1 MALIK
6 AQFAPG
12 IDKQT
17 TTYGAE
23 GKWVDSKNVRFRTG
37 LPEKIGGWEKVV
49 TGKKIAGVV
58 RASTAWV
65 SLSGVRHL
73 ALGTDRKLYVYV
85 EGVFYDITPIRL
97 EAALTGPFAMTS
109 GSPIVTVTHNNHG
122 AGLGDFVT
130 FDSFS
135 TAQGLDMNNE
145 FEVTEIVDSNNYK
158 VTHTSNASGTA
169 SSQGGTGNA
178 KYQITV
184 GTDRSTFGFGWGTG
198 VWNAG
203 TWNTPRTTSSVTLE
217 ATYWSLDTFGEDL
230 LAIRNNDALYRWDLS
245 GGTAARAVKISA
257 APTASR
263 VLLVSSPDR
272 HIFLFGTETTIG
284 TSATQDNLFLRFSSQ
299 EDFNTWSPASTNTAG
314 SFRIQDGSKIVAA
327 KRSRFYSCLDRY
339 SAARSKQY
347 WSAFYFWSK
356 PNWC

>member
-1 MALIK
+1 
-6 AQFAPG
+6 
-12 IDKQT
+12 
-17 TTYGAE
+17 
-23 GKWVDSKNVRFRTG
+23 
-37 LPEKIGGWEKVV
+37 
-49 TGKKIAGVV
+49 
-58 RASTAWV
+58 
-65 SLSGVRHL
+65 
-73 ALGTDRKLYVYV
+73 
-85 EGVFYDITPIRL
+85 
-97 EAALTGPFAMTS
+97 
-109 GSPIVTVTHNNHG
+109 
-122 AGLGDFVT
+122 
-130 FDSFS
+130 
-135 TAQGLDMNNE
+135 MNNE

-263 VLLVSSPDR
+263 ILLVSSPDR

-284 TSATQDNLFLRFSSQ
+284 TSATQDNLFLRFSSKK
-299 EDFNTWSPASTNTAG
+299 F
-314 SFRIQDGSKIVAA
+314 
-327 KRSRFYSCLDRY
+327 
-339 SAARSKQY
+339 
-347 WSAFYFWSK
+347 
-356 PNWC
+356 